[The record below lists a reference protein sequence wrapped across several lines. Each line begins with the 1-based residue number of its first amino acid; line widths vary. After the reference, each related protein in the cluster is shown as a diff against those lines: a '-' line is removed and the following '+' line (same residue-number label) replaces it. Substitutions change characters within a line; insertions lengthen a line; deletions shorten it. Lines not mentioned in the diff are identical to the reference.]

1 MRPEKPTIVEDVKL
15 RLNNSP
21 FLIIVEYGGMN
32 VNHFAELRNRLG
44 AAGSSLT
51 VVKNTFLRRSIKD
64 AGLPELDA
72 HLTGQTAFAVG
83 EKDICAAAK
92 ILKTFSAEFQKP
104 KVRAA
109 ILDNSVLDTDQVMA
123 LADLPSK
130 EVLQSQLLALLL
142 TPATQLVRTLNEP
155 GASLARVLA
164 AIAEKAPAAETP
176 APKAAA
182 EAPAEVVAEP
192 VGEVVE
198 AAAAPQEQAAEA
210 AAPEVVETTEAPKAS
225 DAPAA
230 ESPAAE

>member
-32 VNHFAELRNRLG
+32 VNHFAELRTRLG
-44 AAGSSLT
+44 VSGASLT
-51 VVKNTFLRRSIKD
+51 VVKNTFLRRAIKD

-72 HLTGQTAFAVG
+72 HLTGQTAFAIG

-92 ILKTFSAEFQKP
+92 ILKTFAAEFQKP

-109 ILDNSVLDTDQVMA
+109 ILDNSVLDIAQVMA

-130 EVLQSQLLALLL
+130 EVLQSQFLALLL

-164 AIAEKAPAAETP
+164 AIAEKAPAAKDPDPVAEVP
-176 APKAAA
+176 APVTVAA
-182 EAPAEVVAEP
+182 EAVA
-192 VGEVVE
+192 VE
-198 AAAAPQEQAAEA
+198 AAAA
-210 AAPEVVETTEAPKAS
+210 EV
-225 DAPAA
+225 PAA
-230 ESPAAE
+230 EVAASETPAAE

>member
-44 AAGSSLT
+44 ASGASLT
-51 VVKNTFLRRSIKD
+51 VVKNTFLRRSIKE

-92 ILKTFSAEFQKP
+92 ILKTFAAEFQKP

-109 ILDNSVLDTDQVMA
+109 ILDNSVLEADQVMA

-164 AIAEKAPAAETP
+164 AIAEKAPAAPASAP
-176 APKAAA
+176 APEVK
-182 EAPAEVVAEP
+182 AEVVAEP
-192 VGEVVE
+192 V
-198 AAAAPQEQAAEA
+198 AAAEA
-210 AAPEVVETTEAPKAS
+210 APAVEAEAPAPAEEAS
-225 DAPAA
+225 APAEDAPAA
-230 ESPAAE
+230 E